1 MFIRV
6 TNLEGLLKGAK
17 ELIEQI
23 PQGSVVALYGQMGA
37 GKTTLIKAICQLL
50 QVEDEVNSPT
60 FNIINEYRCGSGE
73 PIYHF
78 DFYRIESTKEA
89 MDIGVEEYLYSGAMC
104 LIEWPQKIEQLLP
117 PEAIKIYISVLED
130 GTRVISNKEQR
141 A

>member
-6 TNLEGLLKGAK
+6 VNLEGLLKGAK

-23 PQGSVVALYGQMGA
+23 PQGSVVAFYGQMGA

-60 FNIINEYRCGSGE
+60 FNIINEYRGGSGE